1 MRVLERYYSESKNGS
16 TRRRFWSLFTRQT
29 GEHHVLSTANTR
41 SLLSCET
48 YPCMV
53 LAKGTQ
59 KHALP
64 AVMPNLSMVLAKV
77 QISLHSLFS

>member
-1 MRVLERYYSESKNGS
+1 MYILERYYSESKNGS
-16 TRRRFWSLFTRQT
+16 TRRRFWSLFTRQS

-59 KHALP
+59 KHSLT
-64 AVMPNLSMVLAKV
+64 AVMQNLSMVLAKV
-77 QISLHSLFS
+77 QASLHSHLS

>member
-1 MRVLERYYSESKNGS
+1 MHVLGCYYSESKNGS
-16 TRRRFWSLFTRQT
+16 TQRRFWSLFTRQS
-29 GEHHVLSTANTR
+29 GGHHVLSTANTR

-59 KHALP
+59 KHSLT

-77 QISLHSLFS
+77 QVSLHSHFS